1 MNTMTV
7 RALMLGLVIA
17 LWAWVADAARL
28 HVSLWAG
35 VVALGC
41 FYAAGGGVPGLQKA
55 IVAALSGVVWVL
67 VAHAVRGAIGGGN
80 VVAAVIL
87 GATASAIVLQ
97 SQVRL
102 LSFTAGRRGPGGTG
116 ESFIGVMDEG
126 ARLSLRSGPGLVPL
140 TPDAIFCQVAREE
153 GRR

>member
-17 LWAWVADAARL
+17 LWAWLADVARL

-41 FYAAGGGVPGLQKA
+41 FFAAGGSVPGLQKA
-55 IVAALSGVVWVL
+55 IVAPLSGVVWVL

-87 GATASAIVLQ
+87 GATAAAIVLQ

-102 LSFTAGRRGPGGTG
+102 LSFTAGAFAGAGVALGLNVYTVNDAIRAGVAVAIGALLGFAAERGA
-116 ESFIGVMDEG
+116 SMVG
-126 ARLSLRSGPGLVPL
+126 ARRS
-140 TPDAIFCQVAREE
+140 
-153 GRR
+153 

>member
-1 MNTMTV
+1 MNTMTA

-17 LWAWVADAARL
+17 LWAWLADVARL

-41 FYAAGGGVPGLQKA
+41 FFAAGGGVAGLQKA

-102 LSFTAGRRGPGGTG
+102 LSFTAGAFAGAGAPLRPHVYPLNDRLRAGPPGG
-116 ESFIGVMDEG
+116 IG
-126 ARLSLRSGPGLVPL
+126 S
-140 TPDAIFCQVAREE
+140 
-153 GRR
+153 